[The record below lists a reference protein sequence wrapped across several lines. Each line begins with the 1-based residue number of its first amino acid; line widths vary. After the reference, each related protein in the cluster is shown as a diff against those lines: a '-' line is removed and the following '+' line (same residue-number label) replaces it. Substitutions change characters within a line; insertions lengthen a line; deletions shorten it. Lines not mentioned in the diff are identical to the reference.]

1 MKFRFRWR
9 PKPKWAEPL
18 SYVDWLNEMDLAHD
32 VTPPHMDSIYKRR
45 MAYERYVQGF
55 KRS

>member
-1 MKFRFRWR
+1 MKFRFRWK

-18 SYVDWLNEMDLAHD
+18 SYVDWSEEMDLAHD
-32 VTPPHMDSIYKRR
+32 VTPPHLDSIYKRR